1 MTVVGSIRSV
11 SDWTVQ
17 SLLAFFTQKILYRPH
32 QDGLD
37 NSCYVLSNSSFYK
50 IYIRRLL
57 SYENS
62 IIFGNLNGVSSKQMM
77 GVD

>member
-17 SLLAFFTQKILYRPH
+17 SLLAFFTQAIHYRPH

-37 NSCYVLSNSSFYK
+37 NLSYVLSNSSFYK
-50 IYIRRLL
+50 IFIRRLV

-62 IIFGNLNGVSSKQMM
+62 INFGILNGGFSKQR
-77 GVD
+77 